1 MPSLKSLRL
10 RITSVKSTQKI
21 TKALNLVAASKLR
34 RAQMAAEAARPYA
47 ERMADVLASLAGS
60 IGDTKSGPKL
70 LSGTGRDAVHL
81 LVVVTSERGLCGG
94 FNTQIVRH
102 TQRQIETLK
111 ASGKTVKILCV
122 GRKGRDALKRNYAN
136 LIIDTYSYVGLRTIG
151 FTQAQEVADRV
162 LSMFDAGDFDVATL
176 IYSRFRNVISQ
187 VPTSLQLI
195 PAKIEAA
202 DPASASTGSKA
213 AYEYEPEE
221 EEILAALL
229 PRNIAVQIF
238 RSMLENNAGFYGAQ
252 MTAMD
257 NATRN
262 AGEMIKKLTL
272 TFNRT
277 RQAMITK
284 ELIEIISGAEAL

>member
-34 RAQMAAEAARPYA
+34 RAQAQAEAARPYA
-47 ERMADVLASLAGS
+47 ERMADVLAALAGS
-60 IGDTKSGPKL
+60 MGDSAGGPKL
-70 LSGTGRDAVHL
+70 LAGNGRDQVHL
-81 LVVVTSERGLCGG
+81 LIVASGERGLCGG
-94 FNTQIVRH
+94 FNTQIARLAREKVEALR
-102 TQRQIETLK
+102 
-111 ASGKTVKILCV
+111 AAGKTVKILCV
-122 GRKGRDALKRNYAN
+122 GRKGRDALRRLYADLIVDTISFLSVRN
-136 LIIDTYSYVGLRTIG
+136 IG
-151 FTQAQEVADRV
+151 FAQAQTVADKV
-162 LSMFDAGDFDVATL
+162 LGMYEQGEFDVATL

-187 VPTSLQLI
+187 VPTATQLI
-195 PAKIEAA
+195 PAKIEVAA
-202 DPASASTGSKA
+202 SGTSKA

-221 EEILAALL
+221 EEILTSLL

-238 RSMLENNAGFYGAQ
+238 RALLENNAGFYGAQ

-257 NATRN
+257 NSTRN
-262 AGEMIKKLTL
+262 AGEMIKKLTQ

-277 RQAMITK
+277 RQAAITK

>member
-34 RAQMAAEAARPYA
+34 RAQAQAEAARPYA
-47 ERMADVLASLAGS
+47 ERMADVLSALAGS
-60 IGDTKSGPKL
+60 MGDSAGGPKL
-70 LSGTGRDAVHL
+70 LAGNGRDQVHL
-81 LVVVTSERGLCGG
+81 LIVASGERGLCGG
-94 FNTQIVRH
+94 FNTQIARLAREKVEALR
-102 TQRQIETLK
+102 
-111 ASGKTVKILCV
+111 AAGKTVKILCV
-122 GRKGRDALKRNYAN
+122 GRKGRDALRRLYADLIVDTISFLTVRN
-136 LIIDTYSYVGLRTIG
+136 IG
-151 FTQAQEVADRV
+151 FAQAQTVADKV
-162 LSMFDAGDFDVATL
+162 LGMFEQGEFDVATL

-187 VPTSLQLI
+187 VPTATQLI
-195 PAKIEAA
+195 PAKIEVAA
-202 DPASASTGSKA
+202 SGTSKA

-221 EEILAALL
+221 EEILTSLL

-238 RSMLENNAGFYGAQ
+238 RALLENNAGFYGAQ

-257 NATRN
+257 NSTRN
-262 AGEMIKKLTL
+262 AGEMIKKLTQ

-277 RQAMITK
+277 RQAAITK